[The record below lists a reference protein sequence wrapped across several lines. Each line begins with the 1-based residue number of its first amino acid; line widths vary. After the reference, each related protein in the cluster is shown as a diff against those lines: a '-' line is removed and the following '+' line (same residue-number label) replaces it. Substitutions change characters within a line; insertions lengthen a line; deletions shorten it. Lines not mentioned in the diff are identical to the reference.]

1 MEFNSLLI
9 RIIGVSMDFSKKES
23 LFEPGH
29 PVSPDRFKGREDIIH
44 DILKYFPSVKSG
56 NPQHFFITGKRS
68 MGKTSLA
75 NFISYFACKNYSM
88 VTAHIMSVNISTI
101 DELVV
106 QIIERILN
114 SIKSEKWSDKLFKL
128 LENHIESVG
137 FGGLNIKFKPS
148 DDELVNIK
156 DNLAFYLSDLVS
168 NFKDKDGLFIV
179 IDDING
185 LSQTPD
191 FANWYKSFADTLATS
206 VDNAPICMMLTGY
219 PEKFRRLYDHNP
231 SVNRIF
237 HTHELKG
244 LSNDDI
250 ENFYM
255 TIFSSYDMSISREA
269 LANMTEYS
277 SGMPTMMQ
285 EIGDA
290 TFWKDT
296 DGYIDN
302 GDALAG
308 VIEAGNRIGLKYLQP
323 LLDNRIRSENYL
335 SLFKKIGKKLATTP
349 NSTFT
354 KKEFEDVLNESESKV
369 FKDFISRSKKLGIIE
384 LASSKKQGEYQ
395 FTNQL
400 YPIYFL
406 IQAVLEEQ

>member
-1 MEFNSLLI
+1 MNISE
-9 RIIGVSMDFSKKES
+9 KES
-23 LFEPGH
+23 LFQPGQ
-29 PVSPDRFKGREDIIH
+29 PVSPDRFEGREDIIK
-44 DILKYFPSVKSG
+44 DILKYFPAVKSG
-56 NPQHFFITGKRS
+56 NPQHFFITGKRG

-75 NFISYFACKNYSM
+75 NYISDFARNNHSM
-88 VTAHIMSVNISTI
+88 VTAHIMNDGVHDI
-101 DELVV
+101 DELVI

-114 SIKSEKWSDKLFKL
+114 AIRSEKWSSKIFKIIG
-128 LENHIESVG
+128 NCIDSVG
-137 FGGLNIKFKPS
+137 FGGLNIKFKPPE
-148 DDELVNIK
+148 DELNNIK

-168 NFKDKDGLFIV
+168 EFKDKDGLFIV

-185 LSQTPD
+185 LSETPE

-206 VDNAPICMMLTGY
+206 VENAPICIMLTGY

-237 HTHELKG
+237 HTHELKA
-244 LSNDDI
+244 LSDADV
-250 ENFYM
+250 ERFYT
-255 TIFSSYDMSISREA
+255 TIFSSYSIDMLPSA
-269 LANMTEYS
+269 LESMVEYS

-296 DGYIDN
+296 DGYIDDK
-302 GDALAG
+302 DALGG

-323 LLDNRIRSENYL
+323 LLDNKIRSENYL
-335 SLFKKIGKKLATTP
+335 SLFKKIGKKLAASP

-354 KKEFEDVLNESESKV
+354 KKEFEDVLNDSESNV
-369 FKDFISRSKKLGIIE
+369 FKDFISRSRKLGIIE
-384 LASSKKQGEYQ
+384 LSSSKKQGEYQ

-406 IQAVLEEQ
+406 IQAVLEEQN

>member
-1 MEFNSLLI
+1 
-9 RIIGVSMDFSKKES
+9 MDISQKES
-23 LFEPGH
+23 LFQPGQ
-29 PVSPDRFKGREDIIH
+29 PVSPDRFEGREDIIKE
-44 DILKYFPSVKSG
+44 ILKYFPAVRSG
-56 NPQHFFITGKRS
+56 NPQHFFITGKRG

-75 NFISYFACKNYSM
+75 NYISDFAYNNYSM
-88 VTAHIMSVNISTI
+88 VTAHIMNDGVHDI

-114 SIKSEKWSDKLFKL
+114 AIRPEKWSSKIFNLIGNYID
-128 LENHIESVG
+128 SVG

-148 DDELVNIK
+148 EDELKNIK

-185 LSQTPD
+185 LSETSE

-206 VDNAPICMMLTGY
+206 LKNAPICIMLTGY

-231 SVNRIF
+231 SVNRIV
-237 HTHELKG
+237 HTHELKP
-244 LSNDDI
+244 LSDRDV
-250 ENFYM
+250 ENFYT
-255 TIFSSYDMSISREA
+255 TIFSLYNISVSPSA
-269 LANMTEYS
+269 LENMAEYS

-296 DGYIDN
+296 DDYIDN
-302 GDALAG
+302 EDALG
-308 VIEAGNRIGLKYLQP
+308 GIIEAGNRIGLKYLQP

-335 SLFKKIGKKLATTP
+335 SLFKKVGKKLAACP

-354 KKEFEDVLNESESKV
+354 KNEFENVLNEQESNV
-369 FKDFISRSKKLGIIE
+369 FKDFITRSRKLGIIE
-384 LASSKKQGEYQ
+384 LVSSKKQGEYQ

-400 YPIYFL
+400 YQIYFL
-406 IQAVLEEQ
+406 IQSVLEEQK

>member
-1 MEFNSLLI
+1 MNISE
-9 RIIGVSMDFSKKES
+9 KES
-23 LFEPGH
+23 LFQPGQ
-29 PVSPDRFKGREDIIH
+29 PVSPDRFEGREDIIK
-44 DILKYFPSVKSG
+44 DILKYFPAVKSG
-56 NPQHFFITGKRS
+56 NPQHFFITGKRG

-75 NFISYFACKNYSM
+75 NYISDFARNNYSM
-88 VTAHIMSVNISTI
+88 VTAHIMNDGVHDI
-101 DELVV
+101 DELVI

-114 SIKSEKWSDKLFKL
+114 AIRSEKWSSKIFKVIG
-128 LENHIESVG
+128 NYIDSVG
-137 FGGLNIKFKPS
+137 FGGLNIKFKPPE
-148 DDELVNIK
+148 DELKNIK

-168 NFKDKDGLFIV
+168 EFKDKDGLFIV

-185 LSQTPD
+185 LSETPE

-206 VDNAPICMMLTGY
+206 VENAPICIMLTGY

-237 HTHELKG
+237 HTHELKA
-244 LSNDDI
+244 LSDADV
-250 ENFYM
+250 ERFYT
-255 TIFSSYDMSISREA
+255 TIFSSYSIDILPSA
-269 LANMTEYS
+269 LESMVKYS

-296 DGYIDN
+296 DGYID
-302 GDALAG
+302 GKDALGG

-323 LLDNRIRSENYL
+323 LLDNKIRSENYL
-335 SLFKKIGKKLATTP
+335 SLFKKIGKKLAASP

-354 KKEFEDVLNESESKV
+354 KKEFEDVLNDSESNV
-369 FKDFISRSKKLGIIE
+369 FKDFISRSRKLGIIE
-384 LASSKKQGEYQ
+384 LVSSKKQGEYQ

-406 IQAVLEEQ
+406 IQAV

>member
-1 MEFNSLLI
+1 
-9 RIIGVSMDFSKKES
+9 
-23 LFEPGH
+23 
-29 PVSPDRFKGREDIIH
+29 
-44 DILKYFPSVKSG
+44 
-56 NPQHFFITGKRS
+56 

-75 NFISYFACKNYSM
+75 NYISDFARNNYSI
-88 VTAHIMSVNISTI
+88 VTAHIMNDSVHNI

-106 QIIERILN
+106 QIIERVLN
-114 SIKSEKWSDKLFKL
+114 SIKSEKWSDKIFKL
-128 LENHIESVG
+128 IKYIESVG
-137 FGGLNIKFKPS
+137 FGGMNVKFKPPK
-148 DDELVNIK
+148 DELINIK

-185 LSQTPD
+185 LSQTPE

-206 VDNAPICMMLTGY
+206 IENAPICIMLTGY
-219 PEKFRRLYDHNP
+219 PEKFRILYDHNP

-244 LSNDDI
+244 LSDSDI
-250 ENFYM
+250 ENFY
-255 TIFSSYDMSISREA
+255 TSIFSSYNMGVSEDA
-269 LANMTEYS
+269 LMKMCEYS

-296 DGYIDN
+296 DDYIDSN
-302 GDALAG
+302 DALSG
-308 VIEAGNRIGLKYLQP
+308 IIEAGNRIGLKYLQP
-323 LLDNRIRSENYL
+323 LLDNKIRSENYL

-354 KKEFEDVLNESESKV
+354 KKEFEKILNKQESNV
-369 FKDFISRSKKLGIIE
+369 FNDFISRAKKLGIIE

-406 IQAVLEEQ
+406 IQAVLEDQQN